1 MRMRILGTLLCC
13 CFLGVAAFGSGVPWL
28 KSFVHIATAANVS
41 GHITYIDS
49 AWTNGQAGALL
60 LVTPNMSPGG
70 RETSPDKHPIG
81 VYYDKGQWTIF
92 NQDMA
97 AMPVGAAFNVL
108 VLEDGGLGRGTSVVE
123 ASEVRIQDDGVV
135 ILDQLTDGNSS
146 AMVLVTSNWSVRG
159 VYNNHYTGVR
169 YDYGSAHWYVFNED
183 GAKME
188 LAWPDWNTGVAFNVA
203 LIQDRENSAP
213 WAFVQ
218 SALSSNTSQD
228 GTLTLID
235 NPLTNN
241 NPCAIIFVTNNYDAR
256 PGNAVKVNA
265 PVAVVYSATEGKW
278 GIETTDGST
287 YLRGTPLLWAA
298 FNVLVS
304 R

>member
-1 MRMRILGTLLCC
+1 MGRRILGTLLCC
-13 CFLGVAAFGSGVPWL
+13 CFLGVAAFGSGTPWL
-28 KSFVHIATAANVS
+28 KSFVHVATAQNVS

-70 RETSPDKHPIG
+70 REASPDKHPIG

-92 NQDMA
+92 NQDFA
-97 AMPVGAAFNVL
+97 PMPVGAAFNVL
-108 VLEDGGLGRGTSVVE
+108 VLEDGGPGRGTSVVE
-123 ASEVRIQDDGVV
+123 ASEVKVHDDGVM
-135 ILDQLTDGNSS
+135 ILDGLTDGNAS

-159 VYNNHYTGVR
+159 LYNNHYTGVR
-169 YDYGSAHWYVFNED
+169 YDYESAHWYVFNED

-188 LAWPDWNTGVAFNVA
+188 LASPGWNTGVAFNAA
-203 LIQDRENSAP
+203 LIQSRENSAQ
-213 WAFVQ
+213 WAFVH
-218 SALSSNTSQD
+218 SALPGNTSQD
-228 GTLTLID
+228 KTMTLID

-256 PGNAVKVNA
+256 PGNAVRVNA
-265 PVAVVYSATEGKW
+265 PVAVVYSTTEGKW

-287 YLRGTPLLWAA
+287 GQLGTSLLWAA